1 MLIKAKNATS
11 KVKSSFEFPLKT
23 DPAELFWSLKVPTN
37 EELKKLVYMNVSAL
51 ERENEFLSF

>member
-23 DPAELFWSLKVPTN
+23 DPAELFWSLKVPTK

-51 ERENEFLSF
+51 EREN